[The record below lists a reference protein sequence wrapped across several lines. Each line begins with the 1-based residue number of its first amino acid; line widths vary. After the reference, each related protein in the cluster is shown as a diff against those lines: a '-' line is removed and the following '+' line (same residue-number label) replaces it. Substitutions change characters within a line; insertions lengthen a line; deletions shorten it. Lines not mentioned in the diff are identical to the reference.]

1 MRDEV
6 YKMGDKGVLTI
17 ASSGILYGLVTVGGS
32 LLSKRGFSVLDISFF
47 FIFFSILVLA
57 PFSLKKDP
65 RVFSM
70 MKSNWKFFLS
80 YALVNLFILLSQ
92 FGSLALGLN
101 PPVVALLLYTQP
113 IWTIIFG
120 RFAFKET
127 ITSIKLGIIAL
138 ALTGVFLV
146 MNPFSLLA
154 KSQAPSA
161 GGLAPSTNLLF
172 AEFLALIGGVFLSLW
187 VILGKKGRVN
197 RIKEPVS
204 LTFAVRTFSVIPIGV
219 VSLVAYVFRTGLFL
233 SSSADFSFA
242 LIYLVLFAVFA
253 GALPDYLFYRGVDKV
268 PVMQAGVILL
278 LEPVSATTLSVILR
292 ISVLSWLQLVGGAII
307 LLSNYLVILE
317 RKKIQSQSD
326 NKVIKA

>member
-1 MRDEV
+1 ME
-6 YKMGDKGVLTI
+6 DKGVLTI

-57 PFSLKKDP
+57 PFSVKKD
-65 RVFSM
+65 RKVFSI

-127 ITSIKLGIIAL
+127 ITSIKLGIIVMAL
-138 ALTGVFLV
+138 IGVFLL

-154 KSQAPSA
+154 KSQSPSA
-161 GGLAPSTNLLF
+161 GGLLPSTNLLF

-187 VILGKKGRVN
+187 VILGKKGRAN

-204 LTFAVRTFSVIPIGV
+204 LTFAVRTFSLIPIGV

-233 SSSADFSFA
+233 SSSADFSF
-242 LIYLVLFAVFA
+242 
-253 GALPDYLFYRGVDKV
+253 D
-268 PVMQAGVILL
+268 
-278 LEPVSATTLSVILR
+278 
-292 ISVLSWLQLVGGAII
+292 
-307 LLSNYLVILE
+307 
-317 RKKIQSQSD
+317 
-326 NKVIKA
+326 

>member
-6 YKMGDKGVLTI
+6 YKMEDKGVLTI

-47 FIFFSILVLA
+47 FVFFSILVLA
-57 PFSLKKDP
+57 PFSVKKD
-65 RVFSM
+65 RKVFSM

-120 RFAFKET
+120 RFAFKQT
-127 ITSIKLGIIAL
+127 ITSIKLGIIVMAL
-138 ALTGVFLV
+138 IGVFL
-146 MNPFSLLA
+146 L
-154 KSQAPSA
+154 
-161 GGLAPSTNLLF
+161 
-172 AEFLALIGGVFLSLW
+172 
-187 VILGKKGRVN
+187 
-197 RIKEPVS
+197 
-204 LTFAVRTFSVIPIGV
+204 
-219 VSLVAYVFRTGLFL
+219 
-233 SSSADFSFA
+233 SSADFSFD

-253 GALPDYLFYRGVDKV
+253 GAIPDYLFYRGVDKV
-268 PVMQAGVILL
+268 PATQAGVILL
-278 LEPVSATTLSVILR
+278 LEPVSASILSVILR

-307 LLSNYLVILE
+307 LLSNYLVMLE
-317 RKKIQSQSD
+317 RKKVQSQSE
-326 NKVIKA
+326 NKGYQVVMLNCDESFWPAISIPWPEE